1 MRAIRLVDGSVPA
14 HNEWLLTCEHDWG
27 EKEGSQGMRVYVV
40 DDSPLVRERLVSLL
54 SEVDGVQVVGSA
66 DNAEE
71 GIAGISITEPDVAIL
86 DIRMPSGSGISVL
99 EEIKKRDDSPTVIML
114 TNYPYP
120 QYRKKCMDAGADYF
134 FDKSSEFYKVTEV
147 LSRMVAEESGTS
159 S

>member
-1 MRAIRLVDGSVPA
+1 
-14 HNEWLLTCEHDWG
+14 
-27 EKEGSQGMRVYVV
+27 
-40 DDSPLVRERLVSLL
+40 VRERLVSLL
-54 SEVDGVQVVGSA
+54 SEVDGVDVVGSA

-99 EEIKKRDDSPTVIML
+99 EEIKKREDSPTVIML

-147 LSRMVAEESGTS
+147 LSRMVAEEGGTPS
-159 S
+159 

>member
-1 MRAIRLVDGSVPA
+1 M
-14 HNEWLLTCEHDWG
+14 
-27 EKEGSQGMRVYVV
+27 KVYVV

-54 SEVDGVQVVGSA
+54 SEVAGVDVVGSA

-71 GIAGISITEPDVAIL
+71 GIAGIAMKQPDVAIL

-99 EEIKKRDDSPTVIML
+99 EEVKKREDPPIIMML

-134 FDKSSEFYKVTEV
+134 FDKSSEFHKVTEV
-147 LSRMVAEESGTS
+147 LSRMIAERGENPA
-159 S
+159 

>member
-1 MRAIRLVDGSVPA
+1 
-14 HNEWLLTCEHDWG
+14 
-27 EKEGSQGMRVYVV
+27 MRVYVV

-54 SEVDGVQVVGSA
+54 SEVDGVEVVGSA